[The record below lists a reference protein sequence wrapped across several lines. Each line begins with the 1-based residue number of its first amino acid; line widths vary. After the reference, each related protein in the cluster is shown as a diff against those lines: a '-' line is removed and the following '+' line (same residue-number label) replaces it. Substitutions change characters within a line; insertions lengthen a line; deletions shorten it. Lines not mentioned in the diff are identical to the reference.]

1 MKKLFKR
8 EIKSLEQIFRFLN
21 DFRINVSI
29 TDRILHEIELGVE
42 EVFTNLVKYNPSNVN
57 EIQIELEKIN
67 KSLIIKIIDFDV
79 EPFDLLNAPPY
90 NTAKNL
96 EDRPIGG
103 VGIHLTKKFIDDI
116 EYHYENRRGVQTHT
130 CRI

>member
-1 MKKLFKR
+1 M
-8 EIKSLEQIFRFLN
+8 
-21 DFRINVSI
+21 

-67 KSLIIKIIDFDV
+67 KSLVIRIIDFDV

-116 EYHYENRRGVQTHT
+116 EYHYENRNSMITLKKHLGEQRVRHSDRRTK
-130 CRI
+130 